1 MRLKKLEIP
10 RFRGVFVRDN
20 LPLEPQRMECGI
32 LNLDDTA
39 GNGTREEIKGSFYEQ
54 ELQKTTREMFRIEK
68 VIRRKG
74 GKSLVKWLG
83 YHFFKYLFKIISVE
97 VLVMPN
103 EPLTNVEIMDAVK
116 KTRNTSISWC
126 VRTR

>member
-1 MRLKKLEIP
+1 MLLKKLEIP
-10 RFRGVFVRDN
+10 RFRGVFARDN

-74 GKSLVKWLG
+74 DK
-83 YHFFKYLFKIISVE
+83 
-97 VLVMPN
+97 
-103 EPLTNVEIMDAVK
+103 
-116 KTRNTSISWC
+116 SISQYSTVVLTV
-126 VRTR
+126 VRVMIAMYRK